1 MCHRQS
7 GCAGREDQ
15 TRYWS
20 CAFACC
26 SAARRC
32 AFSKDFASFS
42 SGVVP
47 RLSGM
52 VGDYARRPFGAH
64 RTHSSWSGE
73 RLPLLT
79 PPCRGLATSPR
90 KTRRSSERNLPRRAR
105 PTEERCAVPPS
116 APTAPLPVVRSPY
129 SRRCAADSKPA
140 RCCCLAEPQRKGAHW
155 LVRPGDK
162 QRQHASERYT
172 LPQVGDRS
180 LVRPPL
186 EPGARCWD
194 GSPLLVS
201 VARGVSTTLERRKA
215 QDDEARDSEFG
226 SGDMEHSVRTLL
238 AAPRRRRWFTPGDV
252 YVPEVPAKP

>member
-1 MCHRQS
+1 MPCRQ
-7 GCAGREDQ
+7 A
-15 TRYWS
+15 
-20 CAFACC
+20 
-26 SAARRC
+26 
-32 AFSKDFASFS
+32 
-42 SGVVP
+42 
-47 RLSGM
+47 
-52 VGDYARRPFGAH
+52 
-64 RTHSSWSGE
+64 
-73 RLPLLT
+73 RLPLLCRLFV
-79 PPCRGLATSPR
+79 PPTHVDA
-90 KTRRSSERNLPRRAR
+90 RRTRNLRGA
-105 PTEERCAVPPS
+105 A
-116 APTAPLPVVRSPY
+116 ALRS
-129 SRRCAADSKPA
+129 
-140 RCCCLAEPQRKGAHW
+140 PQRKGAHW

-162 QRQHASERYT
+162 QRQHASERHT